1 MTHSPSAATT
11 GPTAQDAE
19 DGLPVPRR
27 YVAIFALLVTLMM
40 VVLDGA
46 IANVALPTLHVELH
60 ASTSKTVWVVTAYQL
75 VLVMALLP
83 AAFLGEAIGPRRL
96 FTIGVTVFTLASGLC
111 ALAPSI
117 DWLIAARVLQ
127 AFGAAPI
134 MSLTIALLRYSL
146 PTRMIGMYI
155 GFNSMV
161 VALSSAAGP
170 ALGAT
175 ILSVASWPWL
185 FAVNVPIGIVV
196 LLASTA
202 LGGPRGSG
210 RRADLLAMGMNAAA
224 FALLVLGA
232 GHVATDPWLGSGML
246 VLSLATF
253 GLLVRREWHRQVP
266 VIPLD
271 LLRRQSFRLSVLASI
286 FLFMA
291 FMSSFVALPFLFQ
304 HGFGLPALETG
315 LAMTAW
321 PLALAVSGPIAGRV
335 ADRVGT
341 AWLCAFGALT
351 MAVGL
356 SVAAIWP
363 LGLPPLLACLALTGL
378 GFGFVQVPNNRNM
391 LMSVPRERSGAAGGS
406 QGTARLL
413 GQTFGGLA
421 VGILFTVLP
430 DDTVPRYGLGFAA
443 CCACC
448 SALFSLRRALVVRE
462 DRATARG

>member
-1 MTHSPSAATT
+1 MKHAPSAATGEAAT
-11 GPTAQDAE
+11 GPSAQDVE

-46 IANVALPTLHVELH
+46 IANVALPTIHAELQ
-60 ASTSKTVWVVTAYQL
+60 ASTAKTVWMVTAYQL

-96 FTIGVTVFTLASGLC
+96 FTVGVTVFTLASGLC

-146 PTRMIGMYI
+146 PAHMIGMYI
-155 GFNSMV
+155 GVNSMV

-170 ALGAT
+170 AIGAA

-185 FAVNVPIGIVV
+185 FAINVPIGLVV

-202 LGGPRGSG
+202 LAGPRGSG
-210 RRADLLAMGMNAAA
+210 RRADVPAMAMNAGA

-232 GHVATDPWLGSGML
+232 GRVATEPWQGCGML
-246 VLSLATF
+246 VLSVVTF
-253 GLLVRREWHRQVP
+253 GLLVRREWHREVP

-291 FMSSFVALPFLFQ
+291 FMASFVSLPFLFQ
-304 HGFGLPALETG
+304 HGFGLPAWETG

-335 ADRVGT
+335 SDRVDT
-341 AWLCAFGALT
+341 AWLCAVGALT

-356 SVAAIWP
+356 GIAAAFPI
-363 LGLPPLLACLALTGL
+363 GLAPLLACMALTGL

-391 LMSVPRERSGAAGGS
+391 LMSVPRERAGAAGGS

-430 DDTVPRYGLGFAA
+430 DDTVPRYGLAIAA
-443 CCACC
+443 CAAAC
-448 SALFSLRRALVVRE
+448 SALVSLRRALG
-462 DRATARG
+462 RGT